1 MEKQLPSQDKLIT
14 NFKTNVIQFQK
25 KKKSNAGDY
34 TTINTEDPKVREKI
48 QADYERNTGNFVTLS
63 GPSKQKGSFK
73 NGLSKQVKNAAVAQ
87 SQQPG
92 QMNMSNSIPSNHF
105 HFNEGMM
112 SNENSAKEL

>member
-1 MEKQLPSQDKLIT
+1 MEKQLPSQEKLIT

-34 TTINTEDPKVREKI
+34 TTINTEDLKVREKI

-73 NGLSKQVKNAAVAQ
+73 NGLSKQVKNVAVAQ

-105 HFNEGMM
+105 HFNEGMI
-112 SNENSAKEL
+112 SNENSVKEL